1 MEPGNMPEFAVP
13 PRREWRLARRSAFI
27 EEALAAL
34 RQRPAALMSF
44 DHVSERLQLKNV
56 RYLDLQEV
64 PTDLIVGSVGR
75 YTDFTR
81 AFLPRGEHLRR
92 RWENIEQLLE
102 AGRRLPPVELYKVG
116 DAFFVR
122 DGNHRVSVARQR
134 NLVTIE
140 ALVWEYD
147 APVPLQADSD
157 VDQLLSNAARE
168 AFLER
173 TRIDSLCPH
182 VHLELTQPE
191 GYDVLLREIAQV
203 REALSR
209 MEGRELDPEEAVTF
223 WCEIRYLPIVEII
236 RQRAILQDFPGRT
249 ETDLYLWLCSNRSEL
264 EESDQQHVMM
274 EEAADDLTRR
284 FGTNLPGVRQ
294 ARKAGKW
301 VVGTI
306 AEWTSDLR
314 RAWRAGRKRR

>member
-1 MEPGNMPEFAVP
+1 MEPGNMPEIAVP
-13 PRREWRLARRSAFI
+13 PRREWRMARRSAFI
-27 EEALAAL
+27 EETLAVL

-44 DHVSERLQLKNV
+44 DQVYERLQLKNV
-56 RYLDLQEV
+56 RYMDLQDV
-64 PTDLIVGSVGR
+64 PVDRIVGSVGR

-81 AFLPRGEHLRR
+81 AFFPRGEHLRH
-92 RWENIEQLLE
+92 RWENIEQLFE

-116 DAFFVR
+116 ETFFVR

-134 NLVTIE
+134 NMVAIE

-147 APVPLQADSD
+147 APVPLQPDSD
-157 VDQLLSNAARE
+157 IDQLLCDAARE

-173 TRIDSLCPH
+173 TCIDSLCPDVH
-182 VHLELTQPE
+182 VELTQPE
-191 GYDVLLREIAQV
+191 GYDVLLREMAQV

-209 MEGRELDPEEAVTF
+209 MEGRELDPAEATTF
-223 WCEIRYLPIVEII
+223 WYQIRYLPIVEII

-264 EESDQQHVMM
+264 EESHRQHVMM

-284 FGTNLPGVRQ
+284 FGSNLPGIHQ
-294 ARKAGKW
+294 ARRAGKW
-301 VVGTI
+301 MVGVI
-306 AEWTSDLR
+306 AEWTRDLR